1 MKFVLR
7 GIPLLILYSLSLA
20 LHLSAQE
27 PLSAPPQSGATPAYE
42 ISGSAR
48 SGKTPLPGATVIAS
62 NTLTGKK
69 YTVVTN
75 AEGKFSLSGIARG
88 RYVVRIEFMGFAVF
102 TQDLVV
108 NPENPAGKIEAELIL
123 ASRQQQQSPASSAG
137 VAAGRGFQSLAVD
150 TALSS
155 LAGGNSGAGNSGLGQ
170 SGADLN
176 SLPLNGAGADGPT
189 ESISVSGA
197 QGRTQDFGAGSED
210 ELQERVQEFR
220 DRMQRQ
226 GGSGFGGGAGQG
238 PGGGGGPG
246 GGAGG
251 GPIAIGRLG
260 GRGFNVNQPH
270 GVLYFSDDNSA
281 LDATP
286 YSLSGFPTAKSEY
299 NQSHFGA
306 NVGGPLNIP
315 KIFNG
320 GNKWFFFFG
329 WNASRGD
336 TPYDSFSRVPT
347 LAERNGDFSN
357 ATYND
362 GTPVQLFN
370 PVNGQQYQFNGVL
383 NQIDQALFS
392 PASKDLL
399 QYIPFPNIPAN
410 RMGQNFH
417 YITSDNNSS
426 DAVILRLIHNLGS
439 ASGAP
444 MGPFGGGGGGGG
456 RGGGGRRQQN
466 NINFGLNWTRTNTN
480 LVNSFPVACRR
491 HRHAGTQCQ
500 RRVGPTARIA
510 PSIFCA
516 STTITI
522 TSPLP
527 TFIRMS
533 PMSPDRAAPE
543 SPAFPMTLLTGDCQV
558 SALRRSAA

>member
-7 GIPLLILYSLSLA
+7 GIPLLILFSLSLA

-197 QGRTQDFGAGSED
+197 QGRTQDFGAAAKTNSRNAFRNFATACNARVVAASAV
-210 ELQERVQEFR
+210 ERDKVPGVVADPEAAQVAAQSRSAGWEAADSTSTSRTEFCISPTTIPR
-220 DRMQRQ
+220 STQRLIHL
-226 GGSGFGGGAGQG
+226 A
-238 PGGGGGPG
+238 
-246 GGAGG
+246 
-251 GPIAIGRLG
+251 
-260 GRGFNVNQPH
+260 
-270 GVLYFSDDNSA
+270 D
-281 LDATP
+281 
-286 YSLSGFPTAKSEY
+286 FPPPKSEY

-357 ATYND
+357 AT
-362 GTPVQLFN
+362 
-370 PVNGQQYQFNGVL
+370 
-383 NQIDQALFS
+383 
-392 PASKDLL
+392 L
-399 QYIPFPNIPAN
+399 Q
-410 RMGQNFH
+410 R
-417 YITSDNNSS
+417 
-426 DAVILRLIHNLGS
+426 
-439 ASGAP
+439 
-444 MGPFGGGGGGGG
+444 
-456 RGGGGRRQQN
+456 
-466 NINFGLNWTRTNTN
+466 
-480 LVNSFPVACRR
+480 
-491 HRHAGTQCQ
+491 RHAGATFQSCEW
-500 RRVGPTARIA
+500 TAI
-510 PSIFCA
+510 SV
-516 STTITI
+516 
-522 TSPLP
+522 
-527 TFIRMS
+527 
-533 PMSPDRAAPE
+533 
-543 SPAFPMTLLTGDCQV
+543 Q
-558 SALRRSAA
+558 RSAQPD